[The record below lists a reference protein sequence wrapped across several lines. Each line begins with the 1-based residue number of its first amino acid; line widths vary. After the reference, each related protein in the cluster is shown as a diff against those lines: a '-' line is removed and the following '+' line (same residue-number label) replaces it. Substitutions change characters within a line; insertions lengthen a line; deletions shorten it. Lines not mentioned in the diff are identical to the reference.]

1 MCDRVVCVKELYVKE
16 LGDVGCDNDVRKSLC
31 VCARVVCK
39 RAACVCVCDNAVC
52 ERVVCE
58 RVG

>member
-31 VCARVVCK
+31 VCETV
-39 RAACVCVCDNAVC
+39 CVCVQELCAKELRVC
-52 ERVVCE
+52 V
-58 RVG
+58 

>member
-39 RAACVCVCDNAVC
+39 RAACVCV
-52 ERVVCE
+52 
-58 RVG
+58 